1 MNKIILLIGDSGSGK
16 DHFLDIINEY
26 DSVEV
31 VKRYIS
37 RAARTS

>member
-1 MNKIILLIGDSGSGK
+1 MNKIILIGDSGSGK
-16 DHFLDIINEY
+16 DYFLDIINEY

-37 RAARTS
+37 